1 MFTWVLEIK
10 YSENPGKMAGEIGKI
25 LVKLSN
31 KMTVEEYNSS
41 KVADVAIFSWA
52 LGLQTY

>member
-25 LVKLSN
+25 LVKVSN